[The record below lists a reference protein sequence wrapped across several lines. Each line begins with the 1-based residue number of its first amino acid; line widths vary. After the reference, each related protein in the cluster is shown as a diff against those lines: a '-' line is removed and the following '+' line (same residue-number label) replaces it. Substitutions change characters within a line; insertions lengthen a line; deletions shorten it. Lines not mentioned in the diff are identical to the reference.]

1 MLTEREAIE
10 KLIRDVD
17 SADRIRTEVPRR
29 IFSLFAIVILLGF
42 GLMVLALRFDRRD
55 RAIDEVPMR
64 R

>member
-55 RAIDEVPMR
+55 REIDEVPMR